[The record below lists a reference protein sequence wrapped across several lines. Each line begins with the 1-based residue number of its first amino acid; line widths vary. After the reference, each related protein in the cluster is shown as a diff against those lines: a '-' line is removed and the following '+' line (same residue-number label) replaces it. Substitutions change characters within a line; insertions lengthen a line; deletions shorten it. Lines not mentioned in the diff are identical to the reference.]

1 MKTNV
6 KLKFVV
12 TKWDEEAQKWFAELT
27 YEFEEDGMIMER
39 IFPKVEL
46 PFPNDRLPSIIQ
58 NRDVLYADDIVAA
71 KFDKYEIECNKY
83 AQLFDGTVDG
93 VTDLEVTYID
103 QVVSPVK
110 PKELTIAQIES
121 LLGYKIKI
129 INDKES
135 E

>member
-1 MKTNV
+1 MKTNI
-6 KLKFVV
+6 KLKFAV
-12 TKWDEEAQKWFAELT
+12 TKWDEAAQKWFAELT

-103 QVVSPVK
+103 QVVGPIKS
-110 PKELTIAQIES
+110 KELTITQIET

>member
-1 MKTNV
+1 MKTNI

-12 TKWDEEAQKWFAELT
+12 AKWDEEAQKWFAELT
-27 YEFEEDGMIMER
+27 YEFEEDGMIVER

-58 NRDVLYADDIVAA
+58 NRDVLYADDIAVA

-83 AQLFDGTVDG
+83 VQLLDGKVDG

-103 QVVSPVK
+103 QVVGPIK
-110 PKELTIAQIES
+110 PKELTIAQIED

>member
-1 MKTNV
+1 MKSNV
-6 KLKFVV
+6 KLMFAVA
-12 TKWDEEAQKWFAELT
+12 KWDEAAQKWFAELT

-46 PFPNDRLPSIIQ
+46 PFPQNKLPDIIQ
-58 NRDVLYADDIVAA
+58 NRGVLYADDISVA
-71 KFDKYEIECNKY
+71 KFDKYEIECDKY
-83 AQLFDGTVDG
+83 AQLLGGKIDG

-103 QVVSPVK
+103 QVIEPVE
-110 PKELTIAQIES
+110 PKELTVAQIES
-121 LLGYKIKI
+121 ILGYKIKI

>member
-1 MKTNV
+1 MKTNA
-6 KLKFVV
+6 KLKFAV
-12 TKWDEEAQKWFAELT
+12 TKWDEAAQKWFAELT

-58 NRDVLYADDIVAA
+58 NRDVMYADDIVMA

-103 QVVSPVK
+103 QVVGPIK
-110 PKELTIAQIES
+110 PKELIITQIES